1 MSGASEAESVGE
13 ENKEASSRILF
24 QFKCKNT
31 NLSPISLKLVPIQ
44 ICESLHIFTIISSLS
59 SELSRDGIKLTE
71 DHSQPMRGQNPGHV
85 ITLDQSEAP

>member
-1 MSGASEAESVGE
+1 MSGVSEAESAGE

-59 SELSRDGIKLTE
+59 SELSEMVSNSR
-71 DHSQPMRGQNPGHV
+71 R
-85 ITLDQSEAP
+85 ITLSQSEASIQVM

>member
-1 MSGASEAESVGE
+1 MSGVSEAESAGE

-59 SELSRDGIKLTE
+59 SELSEMLSNSR
-71 DHSQPMRGQNPGHV
+71 R
-85 ITLDQSEAP
+85 ITLSQSEASIQVM

>member
-1 MSGASEAESVGE
+1 MSGASEAESAGE

-59 SELSRDGIKLTE
+59 SELSEMLSNSR
-71 DHSQPMRGQNPGHV
+71 R
-85 ITLDQSEAP
+85 ITLSQSEASIQVM